1 MKVLMAHNFYQQPG
15 GEDKCFA
22 SEAELLRSH
31 GHEVSTYA
39 LHNDAIDRMSGLE
52 VAGAAVWNRKAY
64 KELSGH
70 LRSQSP
76 DVVHFHNTFP
86 LMSPAAF
93 WAAKSHGCAVVA
105 TLHNYRL
112 LCPAATFSRDGRVCE
127 DCLGRPSAWPAVVH
141 GCYRG
146 SRPAS
151 AVVAGSALA
160 HRVLGTWDR
169 KVDAFIALTEFA
181 RRKFIEGGL
190 PAEKVALKPNFLH
203 PDPGPS
209 EASHDYAL
217 FVGRLSPE
225 KGVDTLLAAWRKL
238 ADKATLRIVGAGPLS
253 PQVEAASS
261 QSEGVE
267 YLGHRPGP
275 EVMELIAG
283 ARFLAVPSIWYEAF
297 GLVIVEAFAK
307 AKPVIASRLGAMT
320 EIIEEGR
327 TGLLFEPG
335 DPDDLAAK
343 VNWAM
348 EHPAEMRAMG
358 QNARELYL
366 QNFTARHNYD
376 RLMEIYGAAL
386 DATKS
391 TSAISASGSD

>member
-1 MKVLMAHNFYQQPG
+1 
-15 GEDKCFA
+15 
-22 SEAELLRSH
+22 
-31 GHEVSTYA
+31 
-39 LHNDAIDRMSGLE
+39 
-52 VAGAAVWNRKAY
+52 
-64 KELSGH
+64 
-70 LRSQSP
+70 
-76 DVVHFHNTFP
+76 
-86 LMSPAAF
+86 
-93 WAAKSHGCAVVA
+93 
-105 TLHNYRL
+105 
-112 LCPAATFSRDGRVCE
+112 
-127 DCLGRPSAWPAVVH
+127 
-141 GCYRG
+141 
-146 SRPAS
+146 
-151 AVVAGSALA
+151 
-160 HRVLGTWDR
+160 LGTWDR

-225 KGVDTLLAAWRKL
+225 KGIDTLLAAWRKL

-366 QNFTARHNYD
+366 QNFTARHNRRAQFPLVAPTEPVAGRCLAAQRHD
-376 RLMEIYGAAL
+376 SPGHGLPSLFAGDLLPAGRAEALAHRGIAGESRYGF
-386 DATKS
+386 
-391 TSAISASGSD
+391 G